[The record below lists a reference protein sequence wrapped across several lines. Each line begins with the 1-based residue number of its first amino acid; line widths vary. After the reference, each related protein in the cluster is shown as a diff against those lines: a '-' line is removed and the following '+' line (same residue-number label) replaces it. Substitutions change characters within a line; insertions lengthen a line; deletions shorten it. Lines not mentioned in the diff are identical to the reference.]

1 MDRSERPTANR
12 PGTRP
17 PYQALTMM
25 AGMNG
30 VPRIPGRFS
39 ASVTSNARATLALAT
54 PNRSINET
62 DVGTPFEWSPPEC
75 TARKRLQM
83 APLMFAAQEECL
95 EAGGPLTSVTGPEH
109 SGPPRTMPRGARFA
123 LLVGMTT
130 R

>member
-39 ASVTSNARATLALAT
+39 ASVTSNARATLALAM

-62 DVGTPFEWSPPEC
+62 GVGTPFDWSPPEC
-75 TARKRLQM
+75 TARRRLQM
-83 APLMFAAQEECL
+83 APLMFAAHEERL
-95 EAGGPLTSVTGPEH
+95 EAGGPVTAGSAPQ
-109 SGPPRTMPRGARFA
+109 A
-123 LLVGMTT
+123 
-130 R
+130 